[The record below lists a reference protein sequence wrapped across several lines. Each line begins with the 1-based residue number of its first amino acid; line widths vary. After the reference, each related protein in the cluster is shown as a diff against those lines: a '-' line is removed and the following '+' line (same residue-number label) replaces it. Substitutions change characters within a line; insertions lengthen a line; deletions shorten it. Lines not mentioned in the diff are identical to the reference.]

1 MLVFELMRFLVELA
15 TITAE
20 MGWSNWQILGKKI
33 MLKVNLLP
41 LFLCL
46 IFYYHNSK
54 VFAKAK
60 YPFPPPPATAY
71 LSFLSLKLLGVSL
84 LPPGRDTSPLQGD
97 PLSSPVFHQTSLVIC
112 QCTFSPGWRQA
123 LCEWSVLSKNA
134 THWPSQVSNLNLSSQ
149 SSVH

>member
-20 MGWSNWQILGKKI
+20 MGWSNWQILEKKI

-60 YPFPPPPATAY
+60 YPPPPPQPE
-71 LSFLSLKLLGVSL
+71 LISVS
-84 LPPGRDTSPLQGD
+84 
-97 PLSSPVFHQTSLVIC
+97 
-112 QCTFSPGWRQA
+112 
-123 LCEWSVLSKNA
+123 
-134 THWPSQVSNLNLSSQ
+134 
-149 SSVH
+149 

>member
-20 MGWSNWQILGKKI
+20 MGWSNWQILEKKI

-60 YPFPPPPATAY
+60 YPPPPP
-71 LSFLSLKLLGVSL
+71 
-84 LPPGRDTSPLQGD
+84 
-97 PLSSPVFHQTSLVIC
+97 
-112 QCTFSPGWRQA
+112 
-123 LCEWSVLSKNA
+123 
-134 THWPSQVSNLNLSSQ
+134 SQ
-149 SSVH
+149 SLSQFPKLEATRSITTPPWMGY